1 MMMLGSILPNP
12 LASGGKSINQNRQAE
27 PDAIPAPSGVAWESP
42 VPGATDEMRVPLNE
56 EISIDRSENSESNR
70 SNDTNMSIAAEKTD
84 SAGESNKPLNGR
96 VICIDPGHQSVMIL
110 KKVPVAPGE
119 SRTVWDFS
127 IGTRGAATGI
137 YEYTVALKVAKKLR
151 TALEE
156 LGARVVLTR
165 ERDDEPVGNVERAE
179 IANDA
184 KADAFIRI
192 HCDGS
197 DIPEARGIS
206 VLYPGDR
213 YIDDIDML
221 EKSTVLSEVL
231 LEEVVK
237 ATGAKSRGLVERNDQ
252 AAFNYCKV
260 PCTLIEMGFLTNPEE
275 DRLLNSESYQEKLV
289 QGMVNGITR
298 YFSETE

>member
-12 LASGGKSINQNRQAE
+12 LAGGRKPKNPYRHAE
-27 PDAIPAPSGVAWESP
+27 PDAIPTPSSAALERT
-42 VPGATDEMRVPLNE
+42 VPNTPDRIRMSLSE
-56 EISIDRSENSESNR
+56 ERAVDMSEVSESIRTTDN
-70 SNDTNMSIAAEKTD
+70 NKSIAAGNTD
-84 SAGESNKPLNGR
+84 SPGTDKPLSGR

-237 ATGAKSRGLVERNDQ
+237 ATGAKSRDLVERNDQ